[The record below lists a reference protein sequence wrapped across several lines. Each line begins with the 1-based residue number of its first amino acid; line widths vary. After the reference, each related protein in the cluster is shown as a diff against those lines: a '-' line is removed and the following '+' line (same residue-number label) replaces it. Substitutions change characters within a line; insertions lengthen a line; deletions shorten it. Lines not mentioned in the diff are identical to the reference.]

1 MTIANTPTKTM
12 TTTQT
17 TRPALKLLALLL
29 SVGLLSACAGQ
40 NNRVSSADREAV
52 AAMSKAGRTY
62 FDEKCKTVAGEKIYR
77 TVPDVEGV
85 LLMQVRPERGQE
97 QLEDPMWP
105 GAAFALETT
114 EDEYI
119 QSFVGYEH
127 GHNYSRNDWPTGKVI
142 PPEKR
147 GYIQPDKRPGSQP
160 GYQYVDVM
168 DAKDGQR
175 VRVTQRSDEPWQ
187 YDKTYLKGYI
197 RYFLNKTPTTVPA
210 PRYGVT
216 YEDHVIPEERAMGVA
231 SSTVK
236 VLDLKTNEV
245 LGEMVRYAYR
255 PRGIRLTE
263 WLTANK
269 CPGYP
274 YGASSATRK
283 FVDQVLI
290 PKGE

>member
-1 MTIANTPTKTM
+1 MNTTNIQPKTK
-12 TTTQT
+12 
-17 TRPALKLLALLL
+17 RPALKLLALLL
-29 SVGLLSACAGQ
+29 LSASLLSACAGSRNQ
-40 NNRVSSADREAV
+40 VSLEDRQTVEA
-52 AAMSKAGRTY
+52 MGKAGKAY
-62 FDEKCKTVAGEKIYR
+62 FEDKCKTAAGEKIYR

-85 LLMQVRPERGQE
+85 LLMKVRPTKTTT
-97 QLEDPMWP
+97 QLEDPMWA
-105 GAAFALETT
+105 GATFAREYT
-114 EDEYI
+114 EDNYI
-119 QSFVGYEH
+119 DTFLGYEY
-127 GHNYSRNDWPTGKVI
+127 GTGNNDGSKNPITK
-142 PPEKR
+142 EHR
-147 GYIQPDKRPGSQP
+147 GYIAPDKRPGGHP
-160 GYQYVDVM
+160 GYRYVDVIE
-168 DAKDGQR
+168 AKDGQR

-197 RYFLNKTPTTVPA
+197 RYFLDKTPTTAPA

-236 VLDLKTNEV
+236 VLDLQTHEV

-263 WLTANK
+263 WLTSNR
-269 CPGYP
+269 CPDHAVDVG
-274 YGASSATRK
+274 SATRK